1 MVNDTN
7 ISSLIPKLL
16 QQDLFAQHELY
27 KRYYGL
33 FISMCMRYTNTQQ
46 DAEEILQD
54 GFLKIFRNIEQFKN
68 EGSFEGWMKRIIVH
82 TALDY
87 TRSKQAK
94 KQLKVVYV
102 KETVG
107 ENKNTMDSYTEAVN
121 SLAET
126 KWELEALT
134 RMLNQLSEQQRNVF
148 NLFVIEGF
156 GHKEIADMLDI
167 SERSSQLYLQQARQ
181 KLSVMLVQYSQTN
194 TNLKTS

>member
-1 MVNDTN
+1 MANDVN

-16 QQDLFAQHELY
+16 THDLYAQHELY

-33 FISMCMRYTNTQQ
+33 FISMCMRYTHTQQ

-54 GFLKIFRNIEQFKN
+54 GFLKIFRNIDQFKN

-82 TALDY
+82 TAVDY

-102 KETVG
+102 KETIG
-107 ENKNTMDSYTEAVN
+107 EQAAAMDSYTDTVN
-121 SLAET
+121 NLAET
-126 KWELEALT
+126 KWELEVLT
-134 RMLNQLSEQQRNVF
+134 KMLNQLSNQQRNVF

-156 GHKEIADMLDI
+156 GHKEIAEMLDI
-167 SERSSQLYLQQARQ
+167 SERSSQLYVQQARQ
-181 KLSVMLVQYSQTN
+181 KLSVMLVQYGQTH